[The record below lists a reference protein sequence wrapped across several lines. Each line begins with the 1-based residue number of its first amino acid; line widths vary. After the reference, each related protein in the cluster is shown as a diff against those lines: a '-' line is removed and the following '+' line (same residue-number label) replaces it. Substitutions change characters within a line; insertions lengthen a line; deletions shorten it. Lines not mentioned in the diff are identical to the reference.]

1 MPSDDE
7 GRTPLTVVAVSGT
20 LHRPSKTGLL
30 VDAIL
35 TAIGEAASA
44 DSRRVEAHTIE
55 LLDLAP
61 ALAAALAP
69 ARAIGPGPEPALT
82 EAFERVASADILVVA
97 TPVYK
102 GSYTGLLKLFV
113 DFLGQDALV
122 ERPVFL
128 AATGGSAAHSLVIE
142 HELRPLFGFFRADTL
157 PSGVYAT
164 GADFADGVVASDAL
178 LATIR
183 TAAARAVWVVT
194 VRPTSSPE

>member
-1 MPSDDE
+1 MPSDE
-7 GRTPLTVVAVSGT
+7 KGPTPLSVVAVSGT

-35 TAIGEAASA
+35 RALAEATPIQ
-44 DSRRVEAHTIE
+44 AHTVE

-61 ALAAALAP
+61 ALAAALTATADAP
-69 ARAIGPGPEPALT
+69 PEPAL
-82 EAFERVASADILVVA
+82 ADALQRVAAADILVVA

-113 DFLGQDALV
+113 DFLGQDALIQK
-122 ERPVFL
+122 PVLL

-157 PSGVYAT
+157 PAGVYAT
-164 GADFADGVVASDAL
+164 GADFDDGGVASETL

-183 TAAARAVWVVT
+183 TAAARAVRLARART
-194 VRPTSSPE
+194 TSAPE

>member
-1 MPSDDE
+1 M
-7 GRTPLTVVAVSGT
+7 SGT

-35 TAIGEAASA
+35 GALAEAVPVEA
-44 DSRRVEAHTIE
+44 DGVEAHTIE
-55 LLDLAP
+55 LLDHAA

-69 ARAIGPGPEPALT
+69 ATDAPPEPSLAD
-82 EAFERVASADILVVA
+82 AFERVAAADIVVVA

>member
-1 MPSDDE
+1 MSDE
-7 GRTPLTVVAVSGT
+7 QGGTPLRVVAVSGT

-30 VDAIL
+30 IDAIL
-35 TAIGEAASA
+35 GALAGAAPI
-44 DSRRVEAHTIE
+44 ETHTVE

-61 ALAAALAP
+61 ALAAALTAAP
-69 ARAIGPGPEPALT
+69 DATREPAL
-82 EAFERVASADILVVA
+82 ADALQRVVTADILVIA

-122 ERPVFL
+122 DRPVLL

-157 PSGVYAT
+157 PAGVYAT
-164 GADFADGVVASDAL
+164 GADFADGAVASEAL

-183 TAAARAVWVVT
+183 EAAVRAVSAART
-194 VRPTSSPE
+194 RTTSALPA